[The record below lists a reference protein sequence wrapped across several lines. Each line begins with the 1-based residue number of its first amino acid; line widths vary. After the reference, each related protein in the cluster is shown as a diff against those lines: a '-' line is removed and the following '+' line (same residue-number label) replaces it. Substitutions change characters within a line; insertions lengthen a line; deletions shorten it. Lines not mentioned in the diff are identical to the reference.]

1 MVSVSSLEAILCKS
15 DVRFRSAVVLT
26 CDGSLV
32 DK

>member
-15 DVRFRSAVVLT
+15 DVRFSRAVVLT
-26 CDGSLV
+26 CDGGLV